1 MKKLFLGLA
10 ISLAAGLGHAQAA
23 SNSTATS
30 AVTQN
35 WEQTV
40 EKARGQTVY
49 FNAWGGSQEIND
61 YLRWAGRQLQAE
73 YGVTLKHVKVADIA
87 ETTQRLLAEKTAGK
101 NTGGS
106 VDMVWIN
113 GENFRSMKDSSLLYG
128 PITEQL
134 PNWRYVDKSL
144 PVYED
149 FTEPTEGLEA
159 PWGVGQLV
167 FIHDKMT
174 LNNPPQNFSELL
186 SLAKA
191 FPGKVSYPQPPEFHG
206 SSFLKAALIELT
218 KERNALYQ
226 PIDIKT
232 DKKKFEQVT
241 APLWQ
246 YLDQLHPVSWQQGK
260 RFPSGTSETIQLLD
274 DQQLLLAITFN
285 PNAANVAIERGNLVE
300 TAQTYAFQ
308 QGALSNIHFL
318 AVPWNATAKE
328 GALVAINFLLSPEAQ
343 ARKADST
350 IWGDPS
356 VLKAEALAKG
366 GTQGFSLFKSIPEPH
381 PSWLTAIELEW
392 QKRYGS

>member
-1 MKKLFLGLA
+1 MKKLLLGAA
-10 ISLAAGLGHAQAA
+10 ISLATSLTPAQA
-23 SNSTATS
+23 STEAAGDTW
-30 AVTQN
+30 Q
-35 WEQTV
+35 QTV
-40 EKARGQTVY
+40 AKAQGQTVY

-61 YLRWAGRQLQAE
+61 YLRWAGRQLQAQ

-101 NTGGS
+101 NSGGS

-113 GENFRSMKDSSLLYG
+113 GENFRSMKQSGLLYG
-128 PITEQL
+128 PFTKQL
-134 PNWRYVDKSL
+134 PNWEYVDKSL
-144 PVYED
+144 PIDED
-149 FTEPTEGLEA
+149 FTEPTNGLEA

-167 FIHDKMT
+167 FIHDKQT

-218 KERNALYQ
+218 DNREALYQ
-226 PIDIKT
+226 PLDSKK
-232 DKKKFEQVT
+232 DKAKFDQVT

-274 DQQLLLAITFN
+274 DKQLLLAITFN
-285 PNAANVAIERGNLVE
+285 PNAARAAIEHGNLVE
-300 TAQTYAFQ
+300 TAQTYAFN

-318 AVPWNATAKE
+318 AVPWNASAKE
-328 GALVAINFLLSPEAQ
+328 GALVAINFLMSPEAQ
-343 ARKADST
+343 ARKADSS

-356 VLKAEALAKG
+356 VLKHSALAEG
-366 GTQGFSLFKSIPEPH
+366 GAQGFSLFKSIPEPH
-381 PSWLTAIELEW
+381 PSWLTALELEW